1 MAGILVHPPSR
12 DRIKAIT
19 RFLDPGLTG
28 IFGLDDRLGRRQH
41 GPVEDRLPSGR
52 PQYRLGH
59 GWAGCRSRWCKAF
72 DWHGARVVIKASGSD
87 TAGQLAV
94 MERTY
99 PAGLSVPEHHHE
111 GEDELFY
118 LLDGELEG
126 FCGEDRWTATPGSFV
141 LVPRDQPH
149 GFVVSS
155 ATAARALVIVG
166 PPRLDQQV
174 AATGIPVGESGIS
187 E

>member
-1 MAGILVHPPSR
+1 VHTPSATGSRPSPASSTPASPASSDSTTGSAEGNTDRLRIDYRAAGRSTVSVMAGLVVV
-12 DRIKAIT
+12 
-19 RFLDPGLTG
+19 PGG
-28 IFGLDDRLGRRQH
+28 G
-41 GPVEDRLPSGR
+41 
-52 PQYRLGH
+52 
-59 GWAGCRSRWCKAF
+59 KAF

-94 MERTY
+94 MESTY

>member
-1 MAGILVHPPSR
+1 MAGLVV
-12 DRIKAIT
+12 A
-19 RFLDPGLTG
+19 PGGGKT
-28 IFGLDDRLGRRQH
+28 
-41 GPVEDRLPSGR
+41 
-52 PQYRLGH
+52 
-59 GWAGCRSRWCKAF
+59 F
-72 DWHGARVVIKASGSD
+72 DWHGARVAIKASGSA
-87 TAGQLAV
+87 TIGQLAV
-94 MERTY
+94 MESTY
-99 PAGLSVPEHHHE
+99 PPGLSVPEHRHD

-126 FCGEDRWTATPGSFV
+126 FCGEGRWTAIPGSFV

-155 ATAARALVIVG
+155 DTAARALVIVG

-174 AATGIPVGESGIS
+174 ATTGTPVDEPEAS